1 MPQIPCI
8 KEAINGSIIQVPNKA
23 AGNPA
28 GAQVSPACRLCE
40 GCEEYYTVMYAKP
53 VTVSATTCS
62 SCGSSCEECEKAEN
76 LFSKGA
82 RPSYEFSN
90 ECQEQLLLV

>member
-1 MPQIPCI
+1 
-8 KEAINGSIIQVPNKA
+8 
-23 AGNPA
+23 
-28 GAQVSPACRLCE
+28 
-40 GCEEYYTVMYAKP
+40 MYAKP

-62 SCGSSCEECEKAEN
+62 SCGSSCEECEKAET

-90 ECQEQLLLV
+90 ECQDAGATKFSTRVGCMPIWGTLFKVMHVKFSDVKNVTLNVSDVV